1 MQDDL
6 QAQTVRVKQS
16 KPIYNFL
23 TSQFNMWFEILEN
36 YRFIQWFGEKNF
48 RNVHKI
54 SWHYKMRGTYVI
66 LHIYVLIQ
74 CTLTHL

>member
-16 KPIYNFL
+16 KPIYHFL

-36 YRFIQWFGEKNF
+36 YRFVQ
-48 RNVHKI
+48 
-54 SWHYKMRGTYVI
+54 
-66 LHIYVLIQ
+66 
-74 CTLTHL
+74 